1 MLNKKILAT
10 AVALAFSSS
19 ALADVD
25 LDDNTNSQTV
35 TIATESL
42 GNTPGATVEVTNSG
56 ALDVAVETGFTTGDG
71 TSNFVRFDL
80 TNAAFSSNAPTLTF
94 PNVAAGTPTAV
105 ISQGGGDGD
114 DFVIFEVVATG
125 ADLLNDDDLLLSA
138 STYDVSSSAT
148 SSVDYGF
155 YDIAADAINQRDALS
170 TESSTFTTV
179 ASAVTGDFTDAGVAV
194 ATVASGFKML
204 EPGTA
209 AGETNLVGEIGLVIP
224 GQVVKSGSIKLDG
237 TAFVLADVVP
247 AAAQDIIFEGDF
259 SFGTFTLNDTSCAG
273 TANTLTVNSDEDEA
287 EINADPT
294 SLTQWAFCLTLDGT
308 TDVAAKGEYTI
319 TLDDQDVTNTI
330 GRIIFDTTTVEV
342 PYLTTFSSYN
352 QRLYIVNRGS
362 RDALYTISYTT
373 EGAATATPLAAST
386 GTVPAG
392 EVLALKATDIVEL
405 TGRTRTAATVEVEA
419 VDADISV
426 ASQSVNLDDG
436 STDTVVHN

>member
-1 MLNKKILAT
+1 
-10 AVALAFSSS
+10 
-19 ALADVD
+19 
-25 LDDNTNSQTV
+25 
-35 TIATESL
+35 
-42 GNTPGATVEVTNSG
+42 
-56 ALDVAVETGFTTGDG
+56 
-71 TSNFVRFDL
+71 
-80 TNAAFSSNAPTLTF
+80 
-94 PNVAAGTPTAV
+94 
-105 ISQGGGDGD
+105 
-114 DFVIFEVVATG
+114 
-125 ADLLNDDDLLLSA
+125 
-138 STYDVSSSAT
+138 
-148 SSVDYGF
+148 
-155 YDIAADAINQRDALS
+155 
-170 TESSTFTTV
+170 
-179 ASAVTGDFTDAGVAV
+179 
-194 ATVASGFKML
+194 
-204 EPGTA
+204 
-209 AGETNLVGEIGLVIP
+209 
-224 GQVVKSGSIKLDG
+224 
-237 TAFVLADVVP
+237 
-247 AAAQDIIFEGDF
+247 
-259 SFGTFTLNDTSCAG
+259 
-273 TANTLTVNSDEDEA
+273 LTVNSDEDEA